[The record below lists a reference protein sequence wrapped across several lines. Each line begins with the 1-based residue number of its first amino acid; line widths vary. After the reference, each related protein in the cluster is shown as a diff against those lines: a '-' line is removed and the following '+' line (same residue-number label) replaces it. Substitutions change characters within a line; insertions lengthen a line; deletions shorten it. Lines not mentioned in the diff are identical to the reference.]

1 MELSVMRVQ
10 HAFCHFL
17 LISTLIVF
25 GGSAKNGWCLSNSV
39 NAAEVDKVV
48 ATVNDFEIMQ
58 HDLATEVNRE
68 LKKYEKYGLKKATP
82 ELMKTLN
89 RRALDRII
97 DNEVL
102 SQAIQRHGLSDF
114 AAQARNEIAS
124 MKKGFP
130 SPESFAQYLQ
140 SRQMTEQE
148 LLISLRNKMRVD
160 AYLEDKDILH
170 FEPTED
176 EITSFYDQRKESF
189 AREERVEVRH
199 ILIQVPSNAVES
211 ENNTALQKAED
222 IRNQLE
228 NGKDFA
234 KLAEEYSDCLRSKNA
249 GGNLGSIK
257 RGFMPEEFDKVA
269 FTIEKNTI
277 SEIVASP
284 FGYHLLEVLER
295 EPAGYLSYEEARQF
309 ILKYIEN
316 KQINKIRTEHT
327 EQLRKQARIQI
338 FLD

>member
-10 HAFCHFL
+10 QVLCHFL
-17 LISTLIVF
+17 FITTLIVF
-25 GGSAKNGWCLSNSV
+25 GGSAKNGWCLNISENG
-39 NAAEVDKVV
+39 AELDRVV
-48 ATVNDFEIMQ
+48 ATVNDIEIMQ
-58 HDLATEVNRE
+58 HDLALEVKKE
-68 LKKYEKYGLKKATP
+68 LKKYAKYGLKKATP
-82 ELMKTLN
+82 ELMNTLN

-102 SQAIQRHGLSDF
+102 SQAIQRHDF
-114 AAQARNEIAS
+114 SNFDAQSREELAS
-124 MKKGFP
+124 MKEEFP
-130 SPESFAQYLQ
+130 SPESFVQYLQ

-148 LLISLRNKMRVD
+148 LLISLKNKMRVD

-176 EITSFYDQRKESF
+176 EVKSFYEQRKESF

-211 ENNTALQKAED
+211 ESNTALQKAED
-222 IRNQLE
+222 VRNQLE
-228 NGKDFA
+228 NGQDFA
-234 KLAEEYSDCLRSKNA
+234 KLAEEYSDCLRSKNV
-249 GGNLGSIK
+249 GGNLGYIK
-257 RGFMPEEFDKVA
+257 RGFMPEEFDRVA

-277 SEIVASP
+277 SEVVASP
-284 FGYHLLEVLER
+284 FGYHVLEVLER
-295 EPAGYLSYEEARQF
+295 EPPGYLSHEEARQF
-309 ILKYIEN
+309 IIKYIEN
-316 KQINKIRTEHT
+316 KQIDKIRIEHI